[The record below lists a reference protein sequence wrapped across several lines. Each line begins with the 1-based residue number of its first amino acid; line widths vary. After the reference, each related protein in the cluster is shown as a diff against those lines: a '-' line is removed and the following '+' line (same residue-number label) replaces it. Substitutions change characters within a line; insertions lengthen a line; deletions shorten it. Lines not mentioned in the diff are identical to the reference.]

1 MMLEVMLGN
10 LGDVPAV
17 DAVAVAVAASV
28 ASDVPPAVVV
38 QIAFVAAILV
48 SLGTADLFLGPLQ
61 VFESRA

>member
-1 MMLEVMLGN
+1 MMLEVMGN

-17 DAVAVAVAASV
+17 DAVAVAASV